1 MDFKFAGRSNN
12 YGNCKSWFMY
22 GGIIIFS
29 GIMIFFDRIMI
40 HKKKYRQSF
49 TYKSLNNY
57 DYIIV
62 NMEWLF
68 KDINLLVY
76 LNSSFVSNIQIGEAA
91 CALHNKIC
99 RVELI

>member
-1 MDFKFAGRSNN
+1 
-12 YGNCKSWFMY
+12 MY

-62 NMEWLF
+62 NME
-68 KDINLLVY
+68 
-76 LNSSFVSNIQIGEAA
+76 
-91 CALHNKIC
+91 
-99 RVELI
+99 

>member
-22 GGIIIFS
+22 GGIIIFF
-29 GIMIFFDRIMI
+29 GIMVFFDWIMI
-40 HKKKYRQSF
+40 HSKRNIDNF
-49 TYKSLNNY
+49 LHKSLNNY

>member
-62 NMEWLF
+62 NMEWFF

-76 LNSSFVSNIQIGEAA
+76 LNSSFVSNIQIGEVA